1 MERDCLR
8 CGTKME
14 KGYKLKLNYKVYDT
28 IIAKSKGG
36 PFSTIG
42 KPKVSI
48 CPKCGEISMYMD
60 DFQNRKSEK

>member
-28 IIAKSKGG
+28 VIARARGG
-36 PFSTIG
+36 LFNTVG
-42 KPKVSI
+42 KPNLSI
-48 CPKCGEISMYMD
+48 CPKCGEISMYMED
-60 DFQNRKSEK
+60 LKDIKK